1 MRDADAI
8 KIIHGLCSLSKRPLQ
23 IDVEGQTQR
32 HDIGV
37 VLGEVQRRS
46 VLGKAGQIHSEEI
59 EIELPVDVVELVS
72 ILLKGMLLIDLPQIL
87 LIVGTLFI
95 DALVDTE
102 TGTILDRD
110 ESVTTVRA
118 LVLHRLGVEIAADEG
133 GAADLTLI
141 LTMTAIV
148 VIKVVVRR
156 TADRT
161 NLVFG
166 NGTTIAPFNRFKF
179 FAILVF
185 VVGDEKLPVLF
196 LERDDGRKFIDLEL
210 LIPG

>member
-1 MRDADAI
+1 M
-8 KIIHGLCSLSKRPLQ
+8 
-23 IDVEGQTQR
+23 EGQTQR

-87 LIVGTLFI
+87 LIVGTLVI

-166 NGTTIAPFNRFKF
+166 NGTTIAPLNRFKF